1 MTRASISRILS
12 DWRLNVAVVSLGCV
26 VMACAPSTPEPPS
39 PEPVTPLP
47 PRVETPDARD
57 APLPLVSGR
66 FTYSPGTFR
75 YEVVT
80 ESAIRETGDTSS
92 ADARITT
99 TTLMSLE
106 LDRLPPDSLRATV
119 TIDSV
124 WAERDSLVPGPDTSA
139 MEGMAPAVPFA
150 FTAIVDAW
158 GTIRTEGAAPRTEC
172 GSGDPL
178 LAAARDLL
186 VPVPREL
193 VVGARWSDT
202 ATVSICRGGVLLTSG
217 VVHDY
222 EVLGSRR
229 DADGMP
235 LMRLAR
241 TTAFTLA
248 GTRTTEHRQIIAL
261 TGQGESRAV
270 LELDLRA
277 GVVRSATRE
286 GTSDVTVTYG
296 RTSTPFT
303 QRVVQR
309 VTLVGRN

>member
-1 MTRASISRILS
+1 MVCLSCVAMT
-12 DWRLNVAVVSLGCV
+12 G
-26 VMACAPSTPEPPS
+26 CAPRAPEPPS
-39 PEPVTPLP
+39 PVPVTPPP
-47 PRVETPDARD
+47 PRVETPDPRD

-66 FTYSPGTFR
+66 FSYAPGTYR

-80 ESAIRETGDTSS
+80 ESAIRETGDSSTS
-92 ADARITT
+92 AANVTT
-99 TTLMSLE
+99 TTLMSL
-106 LDRLPPDSLRATV
+106 RLERLASDSLRATV

-124 WAERDSLVPGPDTSA
+124 WAERDSVVPGPDTAVKDSV
-139 MEGMAPAVPFA
+139 APAAPMA
-150 FTAIVDAW
+150 FTTIVDAW
-158 GTIRTEGAAPRTEC
+158 GTILTIGGPPRTEC
-172 GSGDPL
+172 GSADPL

-186 VPVPREL
+186 VPVPDEL

-217 VVHDY
+217 AVHDY

-229 DADGMP
+229 DTDGMP

-241 TTAFTLA
+241 TTAFTMA

-261 TGQGESRAV
+261 TGQGESRAL

-309 VTLVGRN
+309 VTLVGRD

>member
-1 MTRASISRILS
+1 MS
-12 DWRLNVAVVSLGCV
+12 LNCLVVTSCT
-26 VMACAPSTPEPPS
+26 PSAPEPPS
-39 PEPVTPLP
+39 PVPVTPLP
-47 PRVETPDARD
+47 PRVETPDPRD

-66 FTYSPGTFR
+66 FSYAPGTYR

-80 ESAIRETGDTSS
+80 ESAIRDGGDSTE
-92 ADARITT
+92 ANVTT
-99 TTLMSLE
+99 TTLMSL
-106 LDRLPPDSLRATV
+106 RLESLATDSLRATV

-124 WAERDSLVPGPDTSA
+124 WAERDSLVPGPDTVAKDSV
-139 MEGMAPAVPFA
+139 APAIPMT
-150 FTAIVDAW
+150 FTTIVDAW
-158 GTIRTEGAAPRTEC
+158 GTIQSEGAAPRTEC
-172 GSGDPL
+172 GVGDPL

-217 VVHDY
+217 AVHDY

-229 DADGMP
+229 DSDGMP

-241 TTAFTLA
+241 TTTFTMA

-261 TGQGESRAV
+261 TGEGESRAL
-270 LELDLRA
+270 LELDLR
-277 GVVRSATRE
+277 GGIVRSATRE

-296 RTSTPFT
+296 RTSTPFA

-309 VTLVGRN
+309 VTLVRD